1 MSDSIRAFSIKQA
14 AERAGCCKD
23 LIYGE
28 INAGR
33 LRARRLGSGRTVILA
48 QDFAEFLNS
57 LPSLEPK
64 SVA

>member
-1 MSDSIRAFSIKQA
+1 MSDTIRAFSIREA

-23 LIYGE
+23 LIYGA
-28 INAGR
+28 INGGQ

-48 QDFAEFLNS
+48 QDLAEFLNS